1 MTAGIPTG
9 HRRVAMELVRAALA
23 AVDPDAAVRRALTLD
38 GSTLHV
44 TGLEE
49 GIDLDCVQRL
59 VVVGAGKASLPMV
72 RATEAVLGDRIS
84 DGLVITK
91 YDHLEDP
98 LPRRVIMA
106 EASHPLPDEHGV
118 RNTARLVRRLDGL
131 CERDLVICL
140 ISGGGSALMTLPVTG
155 VELSHLEQLNGL
167 LLAAGAPI
175 EQINAVRKHVS
186 RVKGGQLAEMAAPAR
201 VLSLILSDVVGNPLD
216 VIASGPTAP
225 DSTSFS
231 DALEVLRRHDL
242 LQRAPRPV
250 VEHLRAGAAGTLPDT
265 PGAEREAIWSR
276 VHNCIIGSNEQAAEA
291 AACRAEELGLRS
303 LVLSTFVQGEARE
316 VARVHAAMLKELAL
330 RGGPLPRPACLIAGG
345 ETTVTIRGDGKG
357 GRNQELALAAA
368 LDLAGLPDVLL
379 VALAT
384 DGGDGPTDAG
394 GAIVDGTT
402 VARGAAAGLSARDHL
417 ERNDAYPYFAA
428 LGDLLV
434 LGPTGTNVNDL
445 TLLLAF
451 TPGVNQTRW

>member
-1 MTAGIPTG
+1 MSAGIPKR
-9 HRRVAMELVRAALA
+9 HRDVAMDLVRAALA
-23 AVDPDAAVRRALTLD
+23 AVDPDAAVRRSLTAVGDTLRVAGGVELD
-38 GSTLHV
+38 LGRV
-44 TGLEE
+44 E
-49 GIDLDCVQRL
+49 RL

-72 RATEAVLGDRIS
+72 RAAEAVLGDRITG
-84 DGLVITK
+84 GLAITK
-91 YDHLEDP
+91 TDHLEGAV
-98 LPRRVIMA
+98 PRRVDMA
-106 EASHPLPDEHGV
+106 EASHPLPDAAGV
-118 RNTARLVRRLDGL
+118 QATARLARRLVGL
-131 CERDLVICL
+131 TERDLVLCL
-140 ISGGGSALMTLPVTG
+140 ISGGGSALMTLPVDG
-155 VELSHLEQLNGL
+155 VTLADLEALNGL

-175 EQINAVRKHVS
+175 EQINAVRKHLS
-186 RVKGGQLAEMAAPAR
+186 QVKGGQLAVRAAPAQ
-201 VLSLILSDVVGNPLD
+201 VISLILSDVVGNPLD

-225 DSTSFS
+225 DSSSFA
-231 DALEVLRRHDL
+231 DALEVLRRYDL
-242 LQRAPRPV
+242 LERAPGPV
-250 VEHLRAGAAGTLPDT
+250 VEHLRSGAAGQVPDT
-265 PGAEREAIWSR
+265 PGADREAIWAR

-291 AACRAEELGLRS
+291 AARRAEELGLRS

-316 VARVHAAMLKELAL
+316 VARVHAAVLKELAL

-345 ETTVTIRGDGKG
+345 ETTVTIRGPGKG

-394 GAIVDGTT
+394 GAMVDGTT
-402 VARGAAAGLSARDHL
+402 VARGAAMGRSARDHL

-428 LGDLLV
+428 LGDLLM

-451 TPGVNQTRW
+451 APVTK